1 MMYFGNRRPRG
12 FRHHYIYVDERR
24 ELLRQLAEG
33 RRPSDGG
40 SASEGD
46 GSSATTGC
54 GSSAVP
60 GGSSAVHGGSSAYG
74 AGRRGEMRRTRQS
87 GGGCLAAGMPVL
99 VALLVLLAAVALF
112 LFL

>member
-54 GSSAVP
+54 GPSAVP
-60 GGSSAVHGGSSAYG
+60 GGSSAYG
-74 AGRRGEMRRTRQS
+74 AGRRGEMLRTRQS

>member
-33 RRPSDGG
+33 RRPSADGSATNADG

-46 GSSATTGC
+46 GLSATTG
-54 GSSAVP
+54 
-60 GGSSAVHGGSSAYG
+60 GGSSVASGGSSAYG

-87 GGGCLAAGMPVL
+87 GGGCLVAGMPAL
-99 VALLVLLAAVALF
+99 AALLVLLAAVALF